1 MSKHPEH
8 RDKGGT
14 ATNTMAQNRMIAN
27 TVWEANEWFSNRQK
41 TCWKCQKDSRPE
53 KGCDMKIMKGFH
65 KYVCK
70 ACVDARKE
78 KNDGH
83 GSIAAS

>member
-14 ATNTMAQNRMIAN
+14 ATNTMAQNQAIAQ
-27 TVWEANEWFSNRQK
+27 TVWKEAEWLSNRQK

-53 KGCDMKIMKGFH
+53 KGCDMKIMKDFH

-83 GSIAAS
+83 GTVAVS

>member
-8 RDKGGT
+8 KDKGSGIVT
-14 ATNTMAQNRMIAN
+14 PMAQNQMVAN
-27 TVWEANEWFSNRQK
+27 MVWDESEWLSNKKK

-53 KGCDMKIMKGFH
+53 KGCDMKITKGFH

-70 ACVDARKE
+70 ECVNKRGKH
-78 KNDGH
+78 DGH
-83 GSIAAS
+83 GST